1 MKIKLSKNMHDIGVV
16 IEANKNEIGGVK
28 KLKELSDKFQKE
40 MTSAYDAAQMV
51 FKEFP
56 EFKQVTL
63 DTLSDEE
70 HAMLDFMEKSNN
82 KN

>member
-1 MKIKLSKNMHDIGVV
+1 MHDIGVV
-16 IEANKNEIGGVK
+16 IEATKDEIGGVK
-28 KLKELSDKFQKE
+28 KLKELSDKFHKE
-40 MTSAYDAAQMV
+40 LSSAYDAAQMV

-70 HAMLDFMEKSNN
+70 QAMLELMEKSNN